1 MKLHGGQDSFLAKK
15 IPEDSGLTRISNKL
29 EHHIIKK
36 NGHNYDQSLKKG
48 PKNQWPTSKSQKT
61 IEQKKNY
68 FDVVFA
74 HYTNP

>member
-48 PKNQWPTSKSQKT
+48 PKNQ
-61 IEQKKNY
+61 
-68 FDVVFA
+68 
-74 HYTNP
+74 